1 MGPARSASPE
11 LFRLWRLRGR
21 RSLHV
26 TDGHHPNMQRW
37 WVPALTIGSEH
48 TFIHQV
54 ADFLQ
59 GLAGDKPA
67 SASFRDAMATDFVTD
82 AALPSAQLG
91 RWEKVQS

>member
-1 MGPARSASPE
+1 MAAARPAFAARH
-11 LFRLWRLRGR
+11 R
-21 RSLHV
+21 RPSSEHEALV
-26 TDGHHPNMQRW
+26 
-37 WVPALTIGSEH
+37 VPALTIGCEH

-54 ADFLQ
+54 ADFVQ